1 MIVLMKMDDGETNET
16 WHRTE

>member
-1 MIVLMKMDDGETNET
+1 MKMDDGETNET